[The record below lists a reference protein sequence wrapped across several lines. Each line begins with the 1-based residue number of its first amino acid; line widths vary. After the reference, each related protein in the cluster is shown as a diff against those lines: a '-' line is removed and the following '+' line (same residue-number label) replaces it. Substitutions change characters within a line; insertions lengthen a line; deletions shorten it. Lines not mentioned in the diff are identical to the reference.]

1 MISFSLYFYFFKIF
15 LMPFLL
21 VFIRFLLP
29 STIKYVDRVGATIYE
44 INIDTVCVMQRNRLL
59 TLSSFLI
66 FSAIPTKYLVEFPS
80 RK

>member
-1 MISFSLYFYFFKIF
+1 MT
-15 LMPFLL
+15 FLL

-44 INIDTVCVMQRNRLL
+44 INIDRPTVCMMQRNRLL